1 MSINS
6 LSCIQSI
13 IANKTIVPSGP
24 PPIIQT
30 MSNVYTQNP
39 FLYWAGDSGQIT
51 KNSNGIVMGF
61 RTTISNQI
69 SPYTFKNGYYYV
81 TTSDTISGTNSLG
94 GDLYTTFCGNINNV
108 PDTPWQSP
116 TVYTTS
122 GAYTG
127 TTQTVTS
134 GTTVYGEWVQ
144 IRLPYKLYITN
155 YQVNS
160 NAPNNGSY
168 WNNLF
173 TTSFYVCASNDGT
186 TLDND

>member
-39 FLYWAGDSGQIT
+39 FLYWSGDSGQIT
-51 KNSNGIVMGF
+51 TNSKGIVMGF

-81 TTSDTISGTNSLG
+81 TTSDTISGTNALG

-122 GAYTG
+122 EQYVPERKPILTLKGPLPIAPQNPKTPLESIMRLSLNNNKNG
-127 TTQTVTS
+127 ETSSRFNILSKTTWS
-134 GTTVYGEWVQ
+134 GYRKVV
-144 IRLPYKLYITN
+144 
-155 YQVNS
+155 
-160 NAPNNGSY
+160 
-168 WNNLF
+168 
-173 TTSFYVCASNDGT
+173 
-186 TLDND
+186 